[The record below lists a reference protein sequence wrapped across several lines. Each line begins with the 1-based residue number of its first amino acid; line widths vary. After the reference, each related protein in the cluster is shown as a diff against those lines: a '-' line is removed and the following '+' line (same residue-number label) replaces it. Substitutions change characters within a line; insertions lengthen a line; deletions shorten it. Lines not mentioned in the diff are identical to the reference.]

1 MRPAGTGAAKSRREA
16 AGAKRPQRAQPGWS
30 CGKGHGRRD
39 AWGTRATPGGW
50 LWVPQQAEPPVL
62 RCCLC
67 RISAGACP
75 RRRGSSARPGLGGS
89 AWRQRSLPY
98 LGGKSGA
105 GSAVRRG
112 IRVPFTLALCCGAGS
127 HPCPAPAGGALATAG
142 SGSPRNM
149 VLAPEPT
156 HLAPAPLLP
165 RLGPGGGS
173 ALGLAGM
180 GRINE
185 FPKRG
190 GPGEGRSVPA
200 QEKVLAAARRRQ
212 SGAGRPKSVAPC
224 AAPHPPGA
232 GVDACPRPA
241 GHPRRPMFRS
251 RRAGLVRRLW
261 RQRCAAAGPE
271 DGPGALKP
279 AAHAL
284 FKKLKDEELE
294 LLVQAVES
302 RGAWESGCVWVPR
315 GEPRGAKQALPP
327 QVLLCRLYRWPDLRQ
342 PHELKHL
349 CYCAGGRG
357 GCGDAAV
364 LCCNPHHFSRLAAPE
379 TPPPPYSKASCGPS
393 WPDEPQH
400 PGTQLLEFSY
410 NGGDWRDTSLSW
422 STVKDGYWCK
432 LAYWEHRTRVGRL
445 YAVHEASVNIFCE
458 LPRGSGFCLGQLPAA
473 HRSRAVRRARGKIGR
488 GLLLSREPGGVWAYN
503 RSEHPIFV
511 SSPTLGPPGARGLTV
526 LKVLPGYSAKVF
538 DYERVGGT
546 GGRRL
551 PGEGPCDPHSVR
563 ISFAKGWGPCYSRQ
577 FITSCPCWLEVLLNQ
592 PR

>member
-1 MRPAGTGAAKSRREA
+1 
-16 AGAKRPQRAQPGWS
+16 
-30 CGKGHGRRD
+30 
-39 AWGTRATPGGW
+39 
-50 LWVPQQAEPPVL
+50 
-62 RCCLC
+62 
-67 RISAGACP
+67 
-75 RRRGSSARPGLGGS
+75 
-89 AWRQRSLPY
+89 
-98 LGGKSGA
+98 
-105 GSAVRRG
+105 
-112 IRVPFTLALCCGAGS
+112 
-127 HPCPAPAGGALATAG
+127 
-142 SGSPRNM
+142 
-149 VLAPEPT
+149 
-156 HLAPAPLLP
+156 
-165 RLGPGGGS
+165 
-173 ALGLAGM
+173 
-180 GRINE
+180 
-185 FPKRG
+185 
-190 GPGEGRSVPA
+190 
-200 QEKVLAAARRRQ
+200 
-212 SGAGRPKSVAPC
+212 
-224 AAPHPPGA
+224 
-232 GVDACPRPA
+232 
-241 GHPRRPMFRS
+241 
-251 RRAGLVRRLW
+251 
-261 RQRCAAAGPE
+261 
-271 DGPGALKP
+271 LKA

-302 RGAWESGCVWVPR
+302 RGACESGCVWAPR

-357 GCGDAAV
+357 GCGDTAT
-364 LCCNPHHFSRLAAPE
+364 LCCNPHHFSRLAVPGECRRLSGASPQPPSRPLSSAPRGWLR
-379 TPPPPYSKASCGPS
+379 A
-393 WPDEPQH
+393 
-400 PGTQLLEFSY
+400 PGAPR
-410 NGGDWRDTSLSW
+410 GGGQDTSDTSLSR
-422 STVKDGYWCK
+422 STIKDGYWCK

-488 GLLLSREPGGVWAYN
+488 GLLLSRELGGVWAYN

-538 DYERVGGT
+538 DYERVGGA
-546 GGRRL
+546 GGQQL

>member
-1 MRPAGTGAAKSRREA
+1 
-16 AGAKRPQRAQPGWS
+16 
-30 CGKGHGRRD
+30 
-39 AWGTRATPGGW
+39 
-50 LWVPQQAEPPVL
+50 
-62 RCCLC
+62 
-67 RISAGACP
+67 
-75 RRRGSSARPGLGGS
+75 
-89 AWRQRSLPY
+89 
-98 LGGKSGA
+98 
-105 GSAVRRG
+105 
-112 IRVPFTLALCCGAGS
+112 
-127 HPCPAPAGGALATAG
+127 
-142 SGSPRNM
+142 
-149 VLAPEPT
+149 
-156 HLAPAPLLP
+156 
-165 RLGPGGGS
+165 
-173 ALGLAGM
+173 
-180 GRINE
+180 
-185 FPKRG
+185 
-190 GPGEGRSVPA
+190 
-200 QEKVLAAARRRQ
+200 
-212 SGAGRPKSVAPC
+212 
-224 AAPHPPGA
+224 
-232 GVDACPRPA
+232 
-241 GHPRRPMFRS
+241 MFRS
-251 RRAGLVRRLW
+251 RRAALVRRLW

-302 RGAWESGCVWVPR
+302 RGACESGCVWAPR
-315 GEPRGAKQALPP
+315 GESRGGVKQALPP

-357 GCGDAAV
+357 GCGDAAA
-364 LCCNPHHFSRLAAPE
+364 LCCNPHHFSRLAVPE
-379 TPPPPYSKASCGPS
+379 TPPPPYSKVSCCPS
-393 WPDEPQH
+393 WPDETPF

-410 NGGDWRDTSLSW
+410 DDTSLSR
-422 STVKDGYWCK
+422 STIKDGCWCK

-445 YAVHEASVNIFCE
+445 YAVHEASVNVFCE

-511 SSPTLGPPGARGLTV
+511 SSPTLGPPGARGLPV

-538 DYERVGGT
+538 DYERVGGG
-546 GGRRL
+546 GGRRV

-577 FITSCPCWLEVLLNQ
+577 FITSCPCWLEVLLNR